1 MTTYT
6 TPDSTIRT
14 IHKDD
19 PDFHITNGITM
30 TPRAGFEILGKC
42 PNEYKKIILQSYQ
55 NGWLKPVAY
64 IKESEYMWE
73 KLND

>member
-1 MTTYT
+1 MNFT
-6 TPDSTIRT
+6 TPDSSIRT

-19 PDFHITNGITM
+19 PDFHITNGIYM
-30 TPRAGFEILGKC
+30 APRAGLEISGEC
-42 PNEYKKIILQSYQ
+42 PSEYKKIIQLCHH
-55 NGWLKPVAY
+55 NGWLKPIAY